1 MLGQESAQGD
11 LVKRNLIRILSVTVG
26 ILLLTV
32 IVLGLSGKSWAASQ
46 VGRATGST
54 SESRGG
60 NISNRATETLSGPS
74 AHSWTKESML
84 AAQPYPLEILPNE
97 PAVSLELAKP
107 SVAPVII
114 PGSPPEV
121 GQQTTTFSEETLA
134 LSQATVTGY
143 NYPPPFARYQNFDS
157 YQVYPY
163 STVGVLFFK
172 QAGVRYYC
180 SAASI
185 GNNGIWTAGHCI
197 HQGDGELDAGG
208 NVIDPGTWSTE
219 VVFVPAYQNGTTPPY
234 GVWSVFELWITPEW
248 FTSQDLR
255 HDMGGVILNSN
266 GGTLSHFVGSLGFAY
281 NMDHSLHWMNIAYP
295 VAPPFDGSTQQI
307 CAGSF
312 AYADTSMPAPSP
324 VAMGCDMTGG
334 SSGGPWILKFGGSAG
349 SQNLLN
355 GHNSYRY
362 SSHPEELYS
371 PYFDSAAK
379 SLWDDLT
386 DTTN

>member
-1 MLGQESAQGD
+1 M
-11 LVKRNLIRILSVTVG
+11 KRNLIRILSVTVG

-32 IVLGLSGKSWAASQ
+32 IVFGLGGDRSTAAHDNQ
-46 VGRATGST
+46 AIAATTDQGR
-54 SESRGG
+54 G
-60 NISNRATETLSGPS
+60 NISNRAVETLSGSS
-74 AHSWTKESML
+74 AQIWTREMML

-107 SVAPVII
+107 DGAPGII

-121 GQQTTTFSEETLA
+121 GQRTTTNSEETLA
-134 LSQATVTGY
+134 FSQATVTGY

-172 QAGVRYYC
+172 QAGVPFRC

-197 HQGDGELDAGG
+197 HKGDGELDADG
-208 NVIDPGTWSTE
+208 NVIDQGTWSTE
-219 VVFVPAYQNGTTPPY
+219 VVFAPAYQNGATPY

-255 HDMGGVILNSN
+255 YDMGGVVLNDYGDTISQV
-266 GGTLSHFVGSLGFAY
+266 VGNLGFAY
-281 NMDHSLHWMNIAYP
+281 NMDDSLHWMNIAYP
-295 VAPPFDGSTQQI
+295 SAPPFFGSTQQI

-312 AYADTSMPAPSP
+312 AYTDTSMPAPFP

-334 SSGGPWILKFGGSAG
+334 SSGGPWILNFGGSAT
-349 SQNLLN
+349 SQNYLN
-355 GHNSYRY
+355 GNNSYRY
-362 SSHPEELYS
+362 GSHPEELYS

-379 SLWDDLT
+379 SLWDDLI

>member
-1 MLGQESAQGD
+1 M
-11 LVKRNLIRILSVTVG
+11 KRNLIRILSVTVG

-32 IVLGLSGKSWAASQ
+32 IVLGLSGRSWAASQ
-46 VGRATGST
+46 VGRAIGST

-60 NISNRATETLSGPS
+60 NISNRAIETLSGPS
-74 AHSWTKESML
+74 AHSWTKERML

-97 PAVSLELAKP
+97 PAVRLELAKP
-107 SVAPVII
+107 DGAPVII

-121 GQQTTTFSEETLA
+121 GLRTSTISEEMLPF
-134 LSQATVTGY
+134 SQATVTGY

-172 QAGVRYYC
+172 QAGVLYYC

-197 HQGDGELDAGG
+197 HQGDGELDSEG
-208 NVIDPGTWSTE
+208 NVLDYGTWSTD
-219 VVFVPAYQNGTTPPY
+219 VVFAPAYQNGIAPF

-255 HDMGGVILNSN
+255 YDMGGVVLFDNP
-266 GGTLSHFVGSLGFAY
+266 GKLSQLVGSLGFAY

-312 AYADTSMPAPSP
+312 AYADTSMPDPSP
-324 VAMGCDMTGG
+324 VAMGCDMTSG

-371 PYFDSAAK
+371 PYFDSDAK